1 MGFFD
6 VVFHLVNF
14 VLPALAM
21 ALLLP
26 SLARLLWWRRL
37 AKVSWALMAKRVAIT
52 SLAVLLGGLLLL
64 GRDGAM
70 LTYAALVLGSA
81 LAVWWTAFKG
91 RV

>member
-21 ALLLP
+21 ALLL
-26 SLARLLWWRRL
+26 WGRRL

-91 RV
+91 RA